1 MKAYPDTSFLCALYR
16 LQDNSS
22 EAAAYFAAM
31 PEPLEV
37 TTLLLYEFRQAVRF
51 QIRLHRADP
60 SKGYSRAQ
68 GTKML
73 ADLKADLISGE
84 LVTIPAPWP
93 LIHLAA
99 ERLSELYTDAS
110 GHRSMDI
117 LHVATAIE
125 LGAKEFLT
133 FDGNQKKL
141 AEAEGLVV
149 PLSSLLPQLELRRS
163 KSPR

>member
-16 LQDNSS
+16 LQVNSP

-31 PEPLEV
+31 PGPLEV

-51 QIRLHRADP
+51 QIRLHRHHP
-60 SKGYSRAQ
+60 SKGYPRAE

-73 ADLKADLISGE
+73 ANLKADLVSGDV
-84 LVTIPAPWP
+84 VTIPAPWQQ
-93 LIHLAA
+93 IHLAA

-125 LGAKEFLT
+125 LGVKEFLT

-141 AEAEGLVV
+141 AEAEGLMV
-149 PLSSLLPQLELRRS
+149 PV
-163 KSPR
+163 

>member
-16 LQDNSS
+16 LQDNSP

-51 QIRLHRADP
+51 QIRLHRHDP
-60 SKGYSRAQ
+60 SKGYSRAE

-73 ADLKADLISGE
+73 ADLKSDLIRGDV
-84 LVTIPAPWP
+84 LTIPAPWP
-93 LIHLAA
+93 QIHLAA

-125 LGAKEFLT
+125 LGVKEFLT

-149 PLSSLLPQLELRRS
+149 PV
-163 KSPR
+163 

>member
-1 MKAYPDTSFLCALYR
+1 MKAYPDASFLCALYR
-16 LQDNSS
+16 LQVNSAD
-22 EAAAYFAAM
+22 AAAHFASM

-37 TTLLLYEFRQAVRF
+37 STLLLYEFRQTVRF
-51 QIRLHRADP
+51 QIRLHRHDP
-60 SKGYSRAQ
+60 SKGYQKAE

-73 ADLKADLISGE
+73 ADLKADLVSGQ
-84 LVTIPAPWP
+84 VITIPAPWP
-93 LIHLAA
+93 QIHLAA
-99 ERLSELYTDAS
+99 ERLSELYTDAG

-125 LGAKEFLT
+125 LGSKQFLT

-149 PLSSLLPQLELRRS
+149 PV
-163 KSPR
+163 

>member
-1 MKAYPDTSFLCALYR
+1 MKAYPDASFLCALYR
-16 LQDNSS
+16 LQVNSN

-51 QIRLHRADP
+51 QIRLHRHDP
-60 SKGYSRAQ
+60 TKGYPRAE

-73 ADLKADLISGE
+73 ADLKTDLTSGDV
-84 LVTIPAPWP
+84 VTVPGPWP
-93 LIHLAA
+93 QIHLAA
-99 ERLSELYTDAS
+99 ERLSELYTDAH
-110 GHRSMDI
+110 GNRAMDI

-133 FDGNQKKL
+133 FDANQKKL

-149 PLSSLLPQLELRRS
+149 PV
-163 KSPR
+163 

>member
-16 LQDNSS
+16 LQANSA
-22 EAAAYFAAM
+22 EAAAYFASM
-31 PEPLEV
+31 PGPLEV

-51 QIRLHRADP
+51 QIRLHRHDF
-60 SKGYSRAQ
+60 SKGYPRAE

-73 ADLKADLISGE
+73 ADLKADLVSGG
-84 LVTIPAPWP
+84 VITIPAPWQQ
-93 LIHLAA
+93 IHLAA

-125 LGAKEFLT
+125 LGVNEFLT

-141 AEAEGLVV
+141 AEAEGLLV
-149 PLSSLLPQLELRRS
+149 PV
-163 KSPR
+163 

>member
-1 MKAYPDTSFLCALYR
+1 MKIYSDTSFLCALYR
-16 LQDNSS
+16 LQANSRQ
-22 EAAAYFAAM
+22 AAAFFTAM

-51 QIRLHRADP
+51 QIRLHRHD
-60 SKGYSRAQ
+60 SEKGYPRAE
-68 GTKML
+68 GIKML
-73 ADLKADLISGE
+73 ADLKSD
-84 LVTIPAPWP
+84 LVTGQIMMIPAPWP
-93 LIHLAA
+93 QVHLAA

-110 GHRSMDI
+110 GNRSMDI

-125 LGAKEFLT
+125 LGAKQFLT

-149 PLSSLLPQLELRRS
+149 PI
-163 KSPR
+163 